1 VIRVL
6 IADDEPICREG
17 VRARLENDKR
27 FTIVAEC
34 GAGIETV
41 SAIQEHSPDLV
52 FLDIQ
57 MPGLDGFEVVEAISI
72 KRMPVV
78 VFVTAY
84 DQHALRAFEVNAVDY
99 LLKPFDRER
108 FERALTRAEAQL
120 KHRDF
125 ETVHGKLK
133 ALLEDMGRRQQYAKR
148 LVVKNAG
155 RVLLLDVNEIDWI
168 EAADN
173 YVCLCAGRQSHLL
186 RETLGAL
193 EARLDP
199 SQFLR
204 IRHSA
209 IVNVQRVKELRPLLH
224 GGFRVVLQN
233 GTELTSSRRYHKK
246 LSLLLHI

>member
-17 VRARLENDKR
+17 VRVRLENDNR
-27 FTIVAEC
+27 FNIVAEC
-34 GAGIETV
+34 GTGIETV
-41 SAIQEHSPDLV
+41 TAIQERLPDLV

-57 MPGLDGFEVVEAISI
+57 MPGLDGFEVVETIGI

-99 LLKPFDRER
+99 LLKPFDHER
-108 FERALTRAEAQL
+108 FEQALTRAEAQV

-125 ETVHGKLK
+125 EAVRGKLE
-133 ALLEDMGRRQQYAKR
+133 ALLEDLGHMRQYAKR

-173 YVCLCAGRQSHLL
+173 YVRLCAGRQSHLV
-186 RETLGAL
+186 RETLRAL

-199 SQFLR
+199 GQFLR
-204 IRHSA
+204 VRHSA
-209 IVNVQRVKELRPLLH
+209 IVNVQRIKELRPLLH
-224 GGFRVVLQN
+224 GEFRVVLHD
-233 GTELTSSRRYHKK
+233 GTELTSSRRYRKK
-246 LSLLLHI
+246 LAPLLNG